1 MTEATEYEAPA
12 FRPFTTT
19 LTKRVTRKY
28 VDAYRHLDTEYQI
41 GTATVMQRSTQL
53 TDDEDPCEPTRIMM
67 LVEIKLENR
76 DHSLPLVSNADIKQA
91 LRDTF
96 THWGCGHEHDCC
108 GCWNTCVTDVVPLL
122 RSDENPT
129 TQWVVI
135 QSSSR
140 NY

>member
-1 MTEATEYEAPA
+1 MSYECHECGHIDFEPY
-12 FRPFTTT
+12 TTS

-28 VDAYRHLDTEYQI
+28 VDNWRHLDTELQI
-41 GTATVMQRSTQL
+41 GTATVLQRSAQL
-53 TDDEDPCEPTRIMM
+53 TDEEDPCEPTRTILYME
-67 LVEIKLENR
+67 VTVTR
-76 DHSLPLVSNADIKQA
+76 DHSEPLVFNSDIKQA

-108 GCWNTCVTDVVPLL
+108 GCWNTMVTDVVPL
-122 RSDENPT
+122 RSDENPAKH
-129 TQWVVI
+129 WIII